1 MAERAAFTQRAEQPA
16 PGIKRVLFFIRGH
29 AVLAADKA
37 QLLAAAAAAL
47 GGVQNDCGQL
57 ALARGGEMV
66 VIFHRVARTQKMAA
80 PIVEEERQVIECD
93 QMQCAAQRPRFDGGG
108 AQDILIRRFPAAET
122 QRVQAVAVKL
132 RL

>member
-1 MAERAAFTQRAEQPA
+1 
-16 PGIKRVLFFIRGH
+16 
-29 AVLAADKA
+29 
-37 QLLAAAAAAL
+37 
-47 GGVQNDCGQL
+47 
-57 ALARGGEMV
+57 
-66 VIFHRVARTQKMAA
+66 MAA